1 MSEWNPSDPDVT
13 SVYYDLATWSI
24 DHRAELAAE
33 MADAEIPHAWDDSEL
48 MVPEEFEQASDLLI
62 EVVETR
68 LGIASASDT
77 DTADAVAAGVLADGG
92 EGPQPIPLAGGTT
105 TTEYGLE
112 EWPDGDLAQLTHA
125 LTGAGIP
132 FRWEGRQLLVGT
144 QDEQVVDALLDEIET
159 GEYVDVDVAGDA
171 AADERTGETDEGRLP
186 FETLTTFFLA
196 GERLHRNPL
205 DADGLEELLAATE
218 VADPEN
224 PPYGVQPKLWEQT
237 CQLADRLADALAGE
251 DGPDEQ
257 QAMTVAGEL
266 HDLLRPY
273 V

>member
-1 MSEWNPSDPDVT
+1 MTEWNPSDPDAT

-24 DHRAELAAE
+24 DHRADLAAE
-33 MADAEIPHAWDDSEL
+33 MADAEIPHAWQDTEL
-48 MVPEEFEQASDLLI
+48 MVPEEFEQAADLLI
-62 EVVETR
+62 EVVEAR
-68 LGIASASDT
+68 LGIQSASDE
-77 DTADAVAAGVLADGG
+77 DTAAALASGDSADAGS
-92 EGPQPIPLAGGTT
+92 GPRPIALPGDSA
-105 TTEYGLE
+105 TTEYSLD
-112 EWPDGDLAQLTHA
+112 EWPEADLATLTHA

-144 QDEQVVDALLDEIET
+144 DDEEIVDSLLDEIET
-159 GEYVDVDVAGDA
+159 GEYVDLAVSGDDVTPEGAEAGQ
-171 AADERTGETDEGRLP
+171 LP

-218 VADPEN
+218 VADPAQ
-224 PPYGVQPKLWEQT
+224 PPYGVQPRLWEQT
-237 CQLADRLADALAGE
+237 CALAERVADALAGE
-251 DGPDEQ
+251 EGPDEEA
-257 QAMTVAGEL
+257 AMAAAGEL